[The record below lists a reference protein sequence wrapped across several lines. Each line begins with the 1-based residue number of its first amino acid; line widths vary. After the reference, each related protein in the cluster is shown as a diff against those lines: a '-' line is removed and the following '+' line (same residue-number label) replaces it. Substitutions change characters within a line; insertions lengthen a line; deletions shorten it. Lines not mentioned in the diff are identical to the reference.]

1 MSDIEID
8 EYSGKVDKIIVPASG
23 KILVVFGQEKEYC
36 IPWREIKQIGDD
48 IILVDVDT
56 EKILE
61 ANQNKWEITADI
73 DITKK

>member
-23 KILVVFGQEKEYC
+23 KILGVFGQEKEYC

>member
-23 KILVVFGQEKEYC
+23 KILGVFGQEKEYC

-61 ANQNKWEITADI
+61 ANQNK
-73 DITKK
+73 

>member
-23 KILVVFGQEKEYC
+23 KILGVFGQEKEYC

-61 ANQNKWEITADI
+61 ANQNKWEVITDI
-73 DITKK
+73 DTVKK